1 VPKSHLVKLAGR
13 NLMANAARSFR
24 PEPFVD
30 RRGRLR
36 GNMIALMDLIRGRIA
51 PERVLEL

>member
-1 VPKSHLVKLAGR
+1 MLHAP
-13 NLMANAARSFR
+13 R
-24 PEPFVD
+24 PEPYVD

-36 GNMIALMDLIRGRIA
+36 GNMLALGDLLRHRMA